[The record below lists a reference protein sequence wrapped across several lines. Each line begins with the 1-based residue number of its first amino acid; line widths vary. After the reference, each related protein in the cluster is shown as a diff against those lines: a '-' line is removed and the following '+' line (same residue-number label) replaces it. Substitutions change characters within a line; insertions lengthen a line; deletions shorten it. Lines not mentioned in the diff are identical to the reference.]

1 MSQIERIMTLQ
12 NNEYIKKYSLLL
24 SKISNTIT
32 NRHKNYLLAIH
43 SKINDVMTDIDNL
56 MVDIDSENNIS
67 PELLEE
73 MKNYIIDE
81 KVKNKFLPYMMVYRM
96 QLENEYN

>member
-1 MSQIERIMTLQ
+1 MSQIERIITLQ
-12 NNEYIKKYSLLL
+12 NNEYKKKYSLLL

-81 KVKNKFLPYMMVYRM
+81 KVKSKFLPYMMVYRM

>member
-1 MSQIERIMTLQ
+1 MSQIERIITLQ
-12 NNEYIKKYSLLL
+12 NNEYKKKYSLLL